1 MNKLIVRLLDR
12 ILRRINFFFCL
23 LESLHIGL
31 KKKRQGK
38 KGKFT
43 QINAFSEYFFYA
55 LHYPNAIVGGFPLS
69 RNVYAL
75 RARSTFTFTRDL
87 SYIAFTYLFT

>member
-38 KGKFT
+38 NGKFT
-43 QINAFSEYFFYA
+43 QINAFSEYFF
-55 LHYPNAIVGGFPLS
+55 LRTPLS
-69 RNVYAL
+69 ERNSRRISTVAKCLRATRSFNFYVYA
-75 RARSTFTFTRDL
+75 
-87 SYIAFTYLFT
+87 